1 MSLNYYNP
9 KDRYRQRTVQRISA
23 FLVIVM
29 VMGCSWLVGYYLGKE
44 RALQESVFLKKEA
57 AGFSVERAALE
68 KTITE
73 LRTEA
78 RTATLRYE
86 ELNKTYQETV
96 PEGPVRELLE
106 LVSNQLKEGMTPER
120 LAFVIRSARPPRNC
134 TDPETQRFIVST
146 PLYTGTESK
155 ANIGQGS
162 ILIKASG
169 VSAKNEKGDK
179 EAWYDASKAV
189 NIEFIVRDG
198 KTEKKQGMMPI
209 SHSIVAGGREYRLT
223 IAEGARSFA
232 KVTFDSCDYP

>member
-1 MSLNYYNP
+1 M
-9 KDRYRQRTVQRISA
+9 V
-23 FLVIVM
+23 VVV
-29 VMGCSWLVGYYLGKE
+29 VMGLSWLVGYYFGKE
-44 RALQESVFLKKEA
+44 RALQESVFLKKQA
-57 AGFSVERAALE
+57 AGFNAERAE
-68 KTITE
+68 MQNSITE

-78 RTATLRYE
+78 RTATLRFE
-86 ELNKTYQETV
+86 ELNKTYQDTV
-96 PEGPVRELLE
+96 PEGPVRDLLE

-155 ANIGQGS
+155 ANIGQGN

-169 VSAKNEKGDK
+169 IPAKNDKGDK

-189 NIEFIVRDG
+189 NIEFTVKDG
-198 KTEKKQGMMPI
+198 KIEKKQGIMPI